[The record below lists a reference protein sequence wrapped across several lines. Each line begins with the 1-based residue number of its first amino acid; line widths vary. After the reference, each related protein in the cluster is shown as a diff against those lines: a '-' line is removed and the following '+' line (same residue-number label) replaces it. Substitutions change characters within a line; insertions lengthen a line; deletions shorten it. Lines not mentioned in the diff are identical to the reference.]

1 VQAAL
6 SHPARFLPRIR
17 VDAAEVALAV
27 VRGFNVVL
35 NRIWAPWRAQYVRDA
50 SSDAQP
56 HSPCFLCQGLADHDD
71 RKNLIVLREAN
82 SFVVLNRYPYNNGHL
97 LVAPRIHRGTL
108 AELSGADLLEQL
120 ETIRKM
126 TSILD
131 RLFQPQ
137 GYNIGLNQGKAAGA
151 GLPGHLHWHI
161 VPRWDG
167 DTNFMPIL
175 ADTKVL
181 IESLQEL
188 FDRISEELRQVPA

>member
-1 VQAAL
+1 L
-6 SHPARFLPRIR
+6 SHPARFLQRTW
-17 VDAAEVALAV
+17 VDASEVAPSV
-27 VRGFNVVL
+27 FQEFTDVL

-50 SSDAQP
+50 ASDPQP
-56 HSPCFLCQGLADHDD
+56 HPLCFLCQGLADRDD

-97 LVAPRIHRGTL
+97 LVAPCIHRGTL
-108 AELSGADLLEQL
+108 AELTGAELLEPL

-131 RLFQPQ
+131 RMFHPQ

-175 ADTKVL
+175 ANTKVL

-188 FDRISEELRQVPA
+188 FDRISEELRQAPA